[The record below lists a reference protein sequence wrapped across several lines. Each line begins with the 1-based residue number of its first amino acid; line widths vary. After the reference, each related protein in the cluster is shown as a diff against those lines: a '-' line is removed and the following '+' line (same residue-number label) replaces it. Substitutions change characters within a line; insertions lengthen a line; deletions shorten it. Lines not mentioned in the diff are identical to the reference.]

1 MWYYL
6 LSSIKSDYKL
16 TRAGDTMN
24 NRPDFSKY
32 LAHFTT
38 DRNPV
43 SKEEDNPTLP
53 IAKLTARERLIHILK
68 NKKILASSMPW
79 TGCHAV
85 CFTECPWASLLDHTE
100 RYSPYGIGFEKSFIF
115 SRNGSPVYY
124 VRADQYEKQ
133 EWHEHLKP
141 FVTPFWPIYRPK
153 SIEEKKSFPT
163 CDYTHE
169 REWRVPH
176 DLSFEYEQ
184 ISFIVL
190 KDYNDMAQFP
200 KELKD
205 AIGREKFILM
215 DNYRNIETLW
225 PVHLL

>member
-1 MWYYL
+1 M
-6 LSSIKSDYKL
+6 S
-16 TRAGDTMN
+16 

-38 DRNPV
+38 DRHPV
-43 SKEEDNPTLP
+43 SDAETNPTNAVKELS
-53 IAKLTARERLIHILK
+53 AKKRLIAILTE
-68 NKKILASSMPW
+68 KKITASIMPW

-85 CFTECPWASLLDHTE
+85 CFTECPWAGLLEHTE
-100 RYSPYGIGFEKSFIF
+100 QYSPYGIGFEKSFIF

-141 FVTPFWPIYRPK
+141 FVTPFWPPYRPK
-153 SIEEKKSFPT
+153 SIEKKKMFKT
-163 CDYTHE
+163 CDYSHE

-176 DLSFEYEQ
+176 DLPFDYNN
-184 ISFIVL
+184 ISFIIL
-190 KDYNDMAQFP
+190 NNYSDMAQFP

-205 AIGREKFILM
+205 TIGREKFILM
-215 DNYRNIETLW
+215 DNYRNIEGLW

>member
-1 MWYYL
+1 M
-6 LSSIKSDYKL
+6 S
-16 TRAGDTMN
+16 
-24 NRPDFSKY
+24 NRPDFSRY

-38 DRNPV
+38 NRAPLSDSDTNPANEY
-43 SKEEDNPTLP
+43 STLS
-53 IAKLTARERLIHILK
+53 AKERLINILSTK
-68 NKKILASSMPW
+68 RITSSCMPW

-85 CFTECPWASLLDHTE
+85 CFTECPWSSLLDHTE
-100 RYSPYGIGFEKSFIF
+100 HYSPYAIGFEKSFVF

-141 FVTPFWPIYRPK
+141 FVTPFWPSYRPK
-153 SIEEKKSFPT
+153 ILDSKVAFTT

-176 DLSFEYEQ
+176 DLPFEYEH
-184 ISFIVL
+184 ISFIIL
-190 KDYNDMAQFP
+190 NDYDDMAKFP

-205 AIGREKFILM
+205 EIGRDKFILM
-215 DNYRNIETLW
+215 ENYRNIESLW
-225 PVHLL
+225 PVHKI

>member
-1 MWYYL
+1 
-6 LSSIKSDYKL
+6 
-16 TRAGDTMN
+16 MN
-24 NRPDFSKY
+24 NRPDFSMY

-38 DRNPV
+38 DNNSK
-43 SKEEDNPTLP
+43 SKEKCNSELQGSNLM
-53 IAKLTARERLIHILK
+53 AKERLIKILK
-68 NKKILASSMPW
+68 DKKIIASSMPW
-79 TGCHAV
+79 TNCRAV
-85 CFTECPWASLLDHTE
+85 CFTECPWTSLLDHTE
-100 RYSPYGIGFEKSFIF
+100 RYSPYGIGFDKSYIF

-133 EWHEHLKP
+133 EWHDHLKP
-141 FVTPFWPIYRPK
+141 FVTPFWPAYRPG
-153 SIEEKKSFPT
+153 SINEKKNFST

-184 ISFIVL
+184 VKFIVL

-205 AIGREKFILM
+205 AIGREKFILI
-215 DNYRNIETLW
+215 DNYRSIEKLW